1 MAKYISK
8 RILIMIPTILFV
20 VFIIFYILH
29 FMPSSPGR
37 IILGVN
43 AKEADVQ
50 AINDKLGYNDPV
62 LVQYV
67 NYVKNALTL
76 DFGESYQYSK
86 PVFQVLLPKFPVTLK
101 LAFLSMIVA
110 SVIGIPVGIV
120 SAVKKY
126 SLADTVST
134 IVAMFFSSIPS
145 FFFGVLMILLF
156 SLKLKW
162 LPSNGIG
169 TWKNYIMPVLTLA
182 LPTAAL
188 LSRMTRTTMLD
199 TMKQDY
205 IRTAKAKGCRP
216 SRVIFFH
223 ALRNAMMPVVTQ
235 IGMSLAGLLGGAII
249 TEQVFGLPGFGT
261 VCLTAIKNKDTPV
274 IMASVLFLSVL
285 FMLII
290 LVVDIIYAFLDPR
303 VMYKTVD

>member
-1 MAKYISK
+1 MVSSMVVVIRERNAAVGHARVSTRRASVSKFRLLLDGSHFSFKENK
-8 RILIMIPTILFV
+8 RI
-20 VFIIFYILH
+20 
-29 FMPSSPGR
+29 
-37 IILGVN
+37 
-43 AKEADVQ
+43 
-50 AINDKLGYNDPV
+50 INTPKKND
-62 LVQYV
+62 
-67 NYVKNALTL
+67 
-76 DFGESYQYSK
+76 
-86 PVFQVLLPKFPVTLK
+86 
-101 LAFLSMIVA
+101 
-110 SVIGIPVGIV
+110 GIV

-126 SLADTVST
+126 SLADTAST
-134 IVAMFFSSIPS
+134 VIAMLFSSIPS

-169 TWKNYIMPVLTLA
+169 TWKHYIMPVLTLA

-303 VMYKTVD
+303 VMYKTID

>member
-1 MAKYISK
+1 MVKYITK

-20 VFIIFYILH
+20 IFIIFFILH

-37 IILGVN
+37 IILGMNATEAEVEAVN
-43 AKEADVQ
+43 DQ
-50 AINDKLGYNDPV
+50 LGYNDPI

-67 NYVKNALTL
+67 NYIKNALQL
-76 DFGESYQYSK
+76 DFGDSYQYSK
-86 PVFQVLLPKFPVTLK
+86 PVFRVLLPKFPVTLK
-101 LAFLSMIVA
+101 LALLSMLVA
-110 SVIGIPVGIV
+110 CVIGIPIGIV

-126 SLADTVST
+126 SLADTAST
-134 IVAMFFSSIPS
+134 VIAMLFSSIPS

-162 LPSNGIG
+162 LPSNGLG

-182 LPTAAL
+182 LPTAAY
-188 LSRMTRTTMLD
+188 LSRLTRTTMID

-205 IRTAKAKGCRP
+205 VRTAKAKGCHP
-216 SRVIFFH
+216 TRVIFCH

-261 VCLTAIKNKDTPV
+261 VCLTAIQNKDTPV
-274 IMASVLFLSVL
+274 IMASVIFLSAL
-285 FMLII
+285 FMLVI
-290 LVVDIIYAFLDPR
+290 LLMDIVYAFLDPR
-303 VMYKTVD
+303 VMYKTVE

>member
-1 MAKYISK
+1 MVKYITK

-20 VFIIFYILH
+20 IFIIFFILH

-37 IILGVN
+37 IILGMNATEAEVEAVN
-43 AKEADVQ
+43 DQ
-50 AINDKLGYNDPV
+50 LGYNDPI

-67 NYVKNALTL
+67 NYIKNALQL
-76 DFGESYQYSK
+76 DFGDSYQYSK
-86 PVFQVLLPKFPVTLK
+86 PVFRVLLPKFPVTLK
-101 LAFLSMIVA
+101 LALLSMLVA
-110 SVIGIPVGIV
+110 CVIGIPIGIV

-126 SLADTVST
+126 SLADTAST
-134 IVAMFFSSIPS
+134 VIAMLFSSILS

-162 LPSNGIG
+162 LPSNGLG

-182 LPTAAL
+182 LPTAAY
-188 LSRMTRTTMLD
+188 LSRLTRTTMID

-205 IRTAKAKGCRP
+205 VRTAKAKGCHP
-216 SRVIFFH
+216 TRVIFCH

-261 VCLTAIKNKDTPV
+261 VCLTAIQNKDTPV
-274 IMASVLFLSVL
+274 IMASVIFLSAL
-285 FMLII
+285 FMLVI
-290 LVVDIIYAFLDPR
+290 LLMDIVYAFLDPR
-303 VMYKTVD
+303 VMYKTVE